1 MHSSL
6 QTLQIFAVV
15 FHLLLVFAAL
25 RQVLQT
31 PNFSI
36 AERPETLFG
45 HRPSDLNGKG
55 SFSLLKLHK
64 IVKSST
70 EKIYANLTI

>member
-6 QTLQIFAVV
+6 QTLQRFAVV
-15 FHLLLVFAAL
+15 FHLLLMFAEL
-25 RQVLQT
+25 HQVLQT
-31 PNFSI
+31 PNFST

-45 HRPSDLNGKG
+45 HQPSKLNVKG
-55 SFSLLKLHK
+55 RFSLLKLHE

-70 EKIYANLTI
+70 EKT